1 MVTQK
6 TITGFLIF
14 MSFFSMFSCQS
25 AELKHVRN
33 KLLKKTQGFETANFP
48 LLYFNRL
55 YILEG
60 TYITKGKFNIV
71 PPKLEMHRGS
81 DQKKYE
87 DYIIFNSNGTVE
99 KLYAEN
105 EKAAKQLLGKDTSGP
120 NGVLYRKGD
129 RFFMD
134 AVQAFK
140 MGGGYG
146 IDRQEIKFENN
157 KLFIQD
163 GANCSVYLP
172 VEKP

>member
-6 TITGFLIF
+6 TVIGFLIYL
-14 MSFFSMFSCQS
+14 SFFSMFSCQS
-25 AELKHVRN
+25 AELEHVRS
-33 KLLKKTQGFETANFP
+33 KLLKKIQGFETANFP
-48 LLYFNRL
+48 LLYFDRL

-81 DQKKYE
+81 DLKKHE

-105 EKAAKQLLGKDTSGP
+105 EKTAEQLLGKDTSGS
-120 NGVLYRKGD
+120 NAVLYMKGG
-129 RFFMD
+129 RFFID
-134 AVQAFK
+134 AIQAFK
-140 MGGGYG
+140 MGGGFGTY
-146 IDRQEIKFENN
+146 RQEIKFENN
-157 KLFIQD
+157 KLFIQN

-172 VEKP
+172 VVKP